1 VKISCYYRLVLLLL
15 SALLLSPPLARAGE
29 NPPEQGAQA
38 GREAEFTIGLGT
50 ASIPEGKYQPLLMTW
65 RIGRELKK
73 YFPRL
78 GELPGRLTAFLEP
91 QLNPSHR
98 PEDSVE
104 FGLGIGVQY
113 RYAFTER
120 VAGYLFGSTGPH
132 YMTLVTAEQA
142 QGFLFSNTL
151 GAGLYYFLREDSA
164 LNLGYRYRHLSNAG
178 LVEPNGGINASFI
191 TLGYAI
197 FF

>member
-1 VKISCYYRLVLLLL
+1 MKVSNSYNVILLLC
-15 SALLLSPPLARAGE
+15 SVLLLSPPSAWARG
-29 NPPEQGAQA
+29 NPPEQWAQA
-38 GREAEFTIGLGT
+38 ERESAFIIGIGT

-65 RIGRELKK
+65 RIGRDLKK

-78 GELPGRLTAFLEP
+78 GEIPGRFTAFLEP

-98 PEDSVE
+98 PEDSIE
-104 FGLGIGVQY
+104 FGIGIGVQY
-113 RYAFTER
+113 RYPFTER
-120 VAGYLFGSTGPH
+120 LAGYLSGSTGPH

-142 QGFLFSNTL
+142 RGFLFSNTL
-151 GAGLYYFLREDSA
+151 GAGLYYFMREDSA
-164 LNLGYRYRHLSNAG
+164 LILGYRYRHLSNAG

-191 TLGYAI
+191 TLGYAV